1 MIFSKNSFAAIGW
14 SQLSHGRTRMIV
26 ALCGVSVIVA
36 MILTVLSLKDAVIDS
51 TLQVPKSLK
60 GDVIILSART
70 QTILRPAPFPR
81 RFLDRL
87 HGVPGVA
94 AVSSVAI
101 ENARWINPETR
112 QEHPIRVFGLD
123 LEFDVIALPGIDPN
137 EPQLKLKDTVI
148 FDASSRPKFGPV
160 AKRLESGAGFS
171 TEINGRRVEVCGLT
185 HAGVSIAS
193 DGNLFTTHA
202 NFQRLF
208 PNLGSSRSHIGVM
221 RLENAVSQT
230 EVVCQ
235 VREMLGT
242 EARVLTRSEMLDAER
257 TYMKVNDPVDDIMG
271 MIASVAFFVGMIIVY
286 QILYTDVVNHLPQFA
301 TLKAIGFT
309 GAFLLGIIISEGV
322 ILSLLGFWPGLLM
335 AHGLAW
341 LAQEATLLPVT
352 ITLSNTIG
360 VLLAAI
366 VMCVLAASIAVRK
379 ITQAEPASVF

>member
-1 MIFSKNSFAAIGW
+1 M
-14 SQLSHGRTRMIV
+14 LV
-26 ALCGVSVIVA
+26 ALSGVSIIVA
-36 MILTVLSLKDAVIDS
+36 MILTVLSLKDAVIAS
-51 TLQVPKSLK
+51 TLQVPRSLK

-87 HGVPGVA
+87 HGVDGVA

-101 ENARWINPETR
+101 ENGRWINPETR

-123 LEFDVIALPGIDPN
+123 LEFDVIALPGIDPSD
-137 EPQLKLKDTVI
+137 PQLKMKDTII
-148 FDASSRPKFGPV
+148 FDASSRPKFGSV
-160 AKRLESGAGFS
+160 KETFEREQHFE
-171 TEINGRRVEVCGLT
+171 TEVNGRRVEVCGLT
-185 HAGVSIAS
+185 YAGVSIAS

-208 PNLGSSRSHIGVM
+208 PQLGGSRSHIGVI
-221 RLENAVSQT
+221 RLKESLHQM
-230 EVVCQ
+230 EVVRQ
-235 VREMLGT
+235 MREMLGS
-242 EARVLTRSEMLDAER
+242 EARVLTRSEMLEAEKAF
-257 TYMKVNDPVDDIMG
+257 MKLNDPVDDIMG
-271 MIASVAFFVGMIIVY
+271 MIAGVAFFVGMIIVY
-286 QILYTDVVNHLPQFA
+286 QILYTDVVNHLPHFA

-309 GAFLLGIIISEGV
+309 GAFLLGIIVSEGV
-322 ILSLLGFWPGLLM
+322 ILSLIGFWPGLLM

-341 LAQEATLLPVT
+341 LAQQATLLPVS
-352 ITLSNTIG
+352 ITLGNTVG

>member
-1 MIFSKNSFAAIGW
+1 MTFSRNSFAAIGW
-14 SQLSHGRTRMIV
+14 SQLSHGKTRMIV

-51 TLQVPKSLK
+51 TLQVPRSLK

-87 HGVPGVA
+87 HGIPGVA
-94 AVSSVAI
+94 AVSSVVI
-101 ENARWINPETR
+101 ENARWINPESR

-123 LEFDVIALPGIDPN
+123 LEFDVISLPGINPD
-137 EPQLKLKDTVI
+137 EPHLKLKDTII

-160 AKRLESGAGFS
+160 AERFQNGQGFR
-171 TEINGRRVEVCGLT
+171 TEVNGRRVEVCGLT
-185 HAGVSIAS
+185 YAGVSIAA

-208 PNLGSSRSHIGVM
+208 PSLGSSRSHIGVI
-221 RLENAVSQT
+221 RLETPESQT
-230 EVVCQ
+230 EVARQ
-235 VREMLGT
+235 VRELLGT
-242 EARVLTRSEMLDAER
+242 EARVLTRSEMLAAER
-257 TYMKVNDPVDDIMG
+257 AFMVLNDPVDDIMG
-271 MIASVAFFVGMIIVY
+271 MIAGVAFLVGMIIVY

-309 GAFLLGIIISEGV
+309 GGFMLGIIISEGI
-322 ILSLLGFWPGLLM
+322 ILSLLGFWPGLCI

-341 LAQEATLLPVT
+341 LAQEATLLPVS

-366 VMCVLAASIAVRK
+366 VMCVLAASIVVRK

>member
-1 MIFSKNSFAAIGW
+1 
-14 SQLSHGRTRMIV
+14 MIV

-36 MILTVLSLKDAVIDS
+36 MILTVLSLKDAVIES

-87 HGVPGVA
+87 HGIEGVA

-101 ENARWINPETR
+101 ENARWINPETH

-123 LEFDVIALPGIDPN
+123 LEFDVIALPGIDPS
-137 EPQLKLKDTVI
+137 EPKLKMKDMVI

-160 AKRLESGAGFS
+160 AQQFERGQAFT
-171 TEINGRRVEVCGLT
+171 TEVNGRRVDVCGLT
-185 HAGVSIAS
+185 YAGVSIAS
-193 DGNLFTTHA
+193 DGNIFTTHA

-208 PNLGSSRSHIGVM
+208 PNIGSSRSHIGVL
-221 RLENAVSQT
+221 RLAASESLS
-230 EVVCQ
+230 EVVRE
-235 VREMLGT
+235 VRDMLGT
-242 EARVLTRSEMLDAER
+242 EARVLTREEMMEAEKAFMR
-257 TYMKVNDPVDDIMG
+257 TNDPVDDIMG

-309 GAFLLGIIISEGV
+309 GMFLLGIIIAEGV

-341 LAQEATLLPVT
+341 LAREATLLPVN
-352 ITLSNTIG
+352 ITVSNAVG
-360 VLLAAI
+360 VFVAAI

-379 ITQAEPASVF
+379 ISQAEPASVF

>member
-1 MIFSKNSFAAIGW
+1 MIFSKTSFLAIGW
-14 SQLSHGRTRMIV
+14 SQLSHGRTRMLV
-26 ALCGVSVIVA
+26 ALSGVSIIVA
-36 MILTVLSLKDAVIDS
+36 MILTVLSLKDAVIAS
-51 TLQVPKSLK
+51 TLQVPRSLK

-87 HGVPGVA
+87 HGIEGVA

-101 ENARWINPETR
+101 ENGRWINPETR

-123 LEFDVIALPGIDPN
+123 LEFDVIELPGIDPS
-137 EPQLKLKDTVI
+137 EPKLKMKDTII
-148 FDASSRPKFGPV
+148 FDASSRPKFGSV
-160 AKRLESGAGFS
+160 KETFEREQRFA
-171 TEINGRRVEVCGLT
+171 TEVNGRRVEVCGLT
-185 HAGVSIAS
+185 YAGVSIAS

-208 PNLGSSRSHIGVM
+208 PQLGSLRSHIGVI
-221 RLENAVSQT
+221 RLKESQHQT
-230 EVVCQ
+230 EVVRQ
-235 VREMLGT
+235 MRKMLGS
-242 EARVLTRSEMLDAER
+242 EACVLTRSEMLDAEKAF
-257 TYMKVNDPVDDIMG
+257 MKLNDPVDDIMG
-271 MIASVAFFVGMIIVY
+271 MIAGVAFFVGMIIVY

-309 GAFLLGIIISEGV
+309 GAFLLGIIIAEGV
-322 ILSLLGFWPGLLM
+322 ILSLIGFWPGLLM

-341 LAQEATLLPVT
+341 LAQQATLLPVS

>member
-1 MIFSKNSFAAIGW
+1 M
-14 SQLSHGRTRMIV
+14 HGIE
-26 ALCGVSVIVA
+26 
-36 MILTVLSLKDAVIDS
+36 
-51 TLQVPKSLK
+51 
-60 GDVIILSART
+60 
-70 QTILRPAPFPR
+70 
-81 RFLDRL
+81 
-87 HGVPGVA
+87 GVA

-123 LEFDVIALPGIDPN
+123 LEFDVIALPGMDPS

-148 FDASSRPKFGPV
+148 FDTSSRPKFGPV
-160 AKRLESGAGFS
+160 AQQFKSGAGFD
-171 TEINGRRVEVCGLT
+171 TEVNGRRVEVCGLT
-185 HAGVSIAS
+185 QAGVSIAS
-193 DGNLFTTHA
+193 DGNLFTSHA

-208 PNLGSSRSHIGVM
+208 PNLGNSRSYIGVL
-221 RLENAVSQT
+221 RLANAESQA
-230 EVVCQ
+230 EVVRQ

-242 EARVLTRSEMLDAER
+242 EARVLTRSEMLEAEK
-257 TYMKVNDPVDDIMG
+257 TYMKINDPVDDIMG

-309 GAFLLGIIISEGV
+309 GMFLLGIIISEGV

-335 AHGLAW
+335 AYGLAW
-341 LAQEATLLPVT
+341 LAQEATLLPVS
-352 ITLSNTIG
+352 ITLSNTVG

>member
-1 MIFSKNSFAAIGW
+1 M
-14 SQLSHGRTRMIV
+14 
-26 ALCGVSVIVA
+26 
-36 MILTVLSLKDAVIDS
+36 
-51 TLQVPKSLK
+51 
-60 GDVIILSART
+60 
-70 QTILRPAPFPR
+70 
-81 RFLDRL
+81 
-87 HGVPGVA
+87 
-94 AVSSVAI
+94 SSVAI

-123 LEFDVIALPGIDPN
+123 LEFDVIDLPGIDPN
-137 EPQLKLKDTVI
+137 DPQLKIKDTVI

-160 AKRLESGAGFS
+160 AERLESGQGFFS
-171 TEINGRRVEVCGLT
+171 TEVNGRRIEVCGLT

-208 PNLGSSRSHIGVM
+208 PELGGARSHIGIL
-221 RLENAVSQT
+221 RLHNSQAQT
-230 EVVCQ
+230 EIARQ
-235 VREMLGT
+235 VREMLGA
-242 EARVLTRSEMLDAER
+242 EARVLTRNEMLVAER
-257 TYMKVNDPVDDIMG
+257 EYMKVNDPVDDIMG

-309 GAFLLGIIISEGV
+309 GLFLLGIIVSEGI
-322 ILSLLGFWPGLLM
+322 ILSLIGFWPGLIM

-341 LAQEATLLPVT
+341 LAQEATLLPVS
-352 ITLSNTIG
+352 ITLSNTVG
-360 VLLAAI
+360 VLVAAI